1 MIGSGFF
8 ALVDSPAGHPLSSSA
23 VKIWISKNSEVP
35 VREQIVAQMT
45 LGIASGD
52 LKVGERLPSTREIAR
67 RNDVHANTV
76 ASAYQKLVDQ
86 NLIEFRKGSGFYVA
100 EMASQMIEGSQRL
113 DEMISQLLES
123 AERLGFDEKEV
134 LARLKKRK
142 TRSRPDSVL
151 VVESDDGLRDILVHE
166 LSCAGLPTHGITLEQ
181 FSTTTDKH
189 RASIIAAMFDEKP
202 KLDAVLSSGQTC
214 SYLKGN
220 SVASAMSGETRP
232 SSRELVAVVSG
243 WDGFLTFARI
253 MLLAAKIDPGTIVV
267 RSTRDHNWKTATKN
281 AALVV
286 CDSLTASQLDGLPA
300 VRPFRVIAED
310 SVADLVATVNKP
322 SAV

>member
-1 MIGSGFF
+1 M
-8 ALVDSPAGHPLSSSA
+8 
-23 VKIWISKNSEVP
+23 KIWISKNSEVP

-86 NLIEFRKGSGFYVA
+86 NLLEFRKGSGFYVA
-100 EMASQMIEGSQRL
+100 ETAGKRIEGSQRL
-113 DEMISQLLES
+113 DEMISQLLD
-123 AERLGFDEKEV
+123 AAQGMGFDEKEV

-142 TRSRPDSVL
+142 VAPQPDGVL

-166 LSCAGLPTHGITLEQ
+166 LSSAGLPTLGITLEQ
-181 FSTTTDKH
+181 FTATTGKH
-189 RASIIAAMFDEKP
+189 DGSIITAMFDEKS
-202 KLDAVLSSGQTC
+202 KLDGVLSDRQTC
-214 SYLKGN
+214 VYLKGN
-220 SVASAMSGETRP
+220 SVAAAMSGETRP
-232 SSRELVAVVSG
+232 SPNELVAVVSG

-253 MLLAAKIDPGTIVV
+253 MLLAAKVDPGTIVV
-267 RSTRDHNWKTATKN
+267 RSTNDKSWMTAAN
-281 AALVV
+281 GAALVV
-286 CDSLTASQLDGLPA
+286 CDSLTSSRLEGLST
-300 VRPFRVIAED
+300 VRAFRVVSAD
-310 SVADLVATVNKP
+310 SVTELVAAVGRS